1 MIWRVDTRRDF
12 EQLRRGPRRRS
23 GPLTVTVG
31 PLDAT
36 KPPRVAYAIGRKVGT
51 APHRNQLRRRLRAL
65 MTAQGDQLSPAT
77 YLIAARPGA
86 AECSFDEL
94 DTHLSGALRALN
106 ALPAVPRG

>member
-36 KPPRVAYAIGRKVGT
+36 KPPRVAYAIGRKVGDPPAAT
-51 APHRNQLRRRLRAL
+51 GSAAGCAPSWQPR
-65 MTAQGDQLSPAT
+65 P
-77 YLIAARPGA
+77 IACHPPP
-86 AECSFDEL
+86 
-94 DTHLSGALRALN
+94 T
-106 ALPAVPRG
+106 